1 MKLHFDLIQRLAR
14 AHHIEDPLHN
24 VDAFTR
30 FLQFWWCQKFNRP
43 LKDPV
48 LQSYTLDELCYEY
61 IRYYY
66 TDPANDPRKELEAK
80 AVREDEDAW
89 IKEQLARFKS
99 QADAK
104 KSSQVEVK
112 DHPPT
117 ATSALTNPEELPSAS
132 QLPEIST
139 TFEE

>member
-14 AHHIEDPLHN
+14 AHHIEDPLLN
-24 VDAFTR
+24 VDTFTR

-48 LQSYTLDELCYEY
+48 LQNYTLDELCYEY

-66 TDPANDPRKELEAK
+66 TEPANDPRKELEAK
-80 AVREDEDAW
+80 SVREDEDAW
-89 IKEQLARFKS
+89 IKEQLARFKA

-104 KSSQVEVK
+104 NALQVEVK
-112 DHPPT
+112 AEPVAEDPAKSDSQEIQ
-117 ATSALTNPEELPSAS
+117 ATPV
-132 QLPEIST
+132 LPEIST
-139 TFEE
+139 KFEE